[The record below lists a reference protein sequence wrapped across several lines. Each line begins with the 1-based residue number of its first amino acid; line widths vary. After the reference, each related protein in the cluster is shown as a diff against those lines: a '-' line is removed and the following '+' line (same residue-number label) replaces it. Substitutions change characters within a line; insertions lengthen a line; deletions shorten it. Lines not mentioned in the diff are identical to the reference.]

1 MKRSL
6 RVIGWMAAGLLAA
19 AVLAGCSSSGGQ
31 NNKQDLT
38 VVDSDST
45 DPAVLAA
52 VALYIDNCM
61 VCHGVQ
67 LEGRMPGN
75 ANLQHVGSRLSEEE
89 IVNMILNGGNGMI
102 AFKDRLKEDEIA
114 TLAKWLATKK

>member
-6 RVIGWMAAGLLAA
+6 RVIGWIAAGLLAA
-19 AVLAGCSSSGGQ
+19 ALVGCNSSGGK
-31 NNKQDLT
+31 NKPDLK

-45 DPAVLAA
+45 DPAVQAA

-61 VCHGVQ
+61 VCHGLQ

-89 IVNMILNGGNGMI
+89 IINMILYGGNGMI

-114 TLAKWLATKK
+114 TLAKWLAAKK